1 MSSTVL
7 PDPTFVSLAGKTKLL
22 ETPPNVILALAV
34 RAEYGSD
41 EFDNAN
47 PNTGYE
53 RALVVFDESVVLELK
68 RLSRNGG

>member
-7 PDPTFVSLAGKTKLL
+7 PDPTFVSFTGNTKLL

-41 EFDNAN
+41 EFDKAN
-47 PNTGYE
+47 PNTGYD
-53 RALVVFDESVVLELK
+53 RALVVFDESVVLVLK
-68 RLSRNGG
+68 RLSRKGG